1 MTETNAVST
10 LNSGGGY
17 LKRPDSAGRA
27 VMNGELCIRGAT
39 VMQEYFKKPDKTAE
53 AFHID
58 KEGKLWMRTGD
69 VGRVD
74 AEGFVFVMDRLKE
87 MIIRGGENI
96 SCAEVEG
103 VLYQNPAIR
112 EAAVFG
118 LPDDRLGEVVGAAVT
133 FKEDAGAKPSVE
145 EH

>member
-10 LNSGGGY
+10 LNSGDGY

-27 VMNGELCIRGAT
+27 VMNVEVCAIDTNDLRRLGTDEVGELCIRGAT

-74 AEGFVFVMDRLKE
+74 GEG
-87 MIIRGGENI
+87 
-96 SCAEVEG
+96 
-103 VLYQNPAIR
+103 
-112 EAAVFG
+112 
-118 LPDDRLGEVVGAAVT
+118 
-133 FKEDAGAKPSVE
+133 
-145 EH
+145 